1 MRRPTRSDGRSI
13 RDLLDRLP
21 AVHTLLHSVTAP
33 ASAKVVDHLVV
44 GPCGIFAIDVV
55 RGTGTIK
62 ERNDTLWLG
71 GSDLRG
77 ECIAAHRK
85 AAEIGRLLH
94 HAITPVLC
102 FADARL
108 PAPVIHFRHVV
119 VCSPDILAQFIVG
132 APRCLDT
139 MTVQLLADRSSAL
152 AHRAQRAGAG
162 TAPQPLRR
170 PGVRPATSPSA
181 APPVSRTK
189 AFGRRTLAT
198 AAATVVCIIGAWA
211 VPALAHFSELGVD
224 QSVKATSRSQSGTD
238 PLGASNEAVPA
249 ASSPTDVADAGGAPS
264 TELAIPSTLP
274 VTGPALLPRLDF
286 ACPQQGS
293 GWTATPVATEFQQ
306 DPVGYHLWYQ
316 TSGGGWQYWGQF
328 KSGSEAPAALP
339 GLLPGEAVDVR
350 MDRSFHMNAEGAPT
364 MLTFTAPDAPC

>member
-1 MRRPTRSDGRSI
+1 MQTLTRSDSRSI

-21 AVHTLLHSVTAP
+21 AAHTLLHAVTSP
-33 ASAKVVDHLVV
+33 ASATVVDHLVV

-108 PAPVIHFRHVV
+108 PAPVIHLRHVV
-119 VCSPDILAQFIVG
+119 VCSPDILAQFIAG

-152 AHRAQRAGAG
+152 AHRAQRAGVG
-162 TAPQPLRR
+162 TAARPLPR
-170 PGVRPATSPSA
+170 PGARQATSPSA
-181 APPVSRTK
+181 ASPVSRTK
-189 AFGRRTLAT
+189 AFGRRSLAT

-211 VPALAHFSELGVD
+211 VPVVAHFSQLGID
-224 QSVKATSRSQSGTD
+224 QSVQATSRSKSGTD
-238 PLGASNEAVPA
+238 LVGASNETVPA
-249 ASSPTDVADAGGAPS
+249 VSSPAVAADVGGAPS
-264 TELAIPSTLP
+264 TELAVPSTVP

-293 GWTATPVATEFQQ
+293 GWTASPVATEFQE

-316 TSGGGWQYWGQF
+316 TSGGEWQYWGQF
-328 KSGSEAPAALP
+328 KSGSAAPAALP

-350 MDRSFHMNAEGAPT
+350 IDRSFHMNAEGAPT
-364 MLTFTAPDAPC
+364 MLTFTAPDEPC